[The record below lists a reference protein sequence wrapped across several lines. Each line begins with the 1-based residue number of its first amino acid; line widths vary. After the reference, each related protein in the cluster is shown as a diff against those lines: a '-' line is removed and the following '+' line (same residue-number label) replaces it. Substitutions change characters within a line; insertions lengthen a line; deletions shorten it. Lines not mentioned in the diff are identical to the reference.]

1 MKLII
6 ESWKKFINE
15 SKGGFKAEK
24 LDGKTKGKVVY
35 RVKHEPSN
43 PEDGKTYTVP
53 VQYYTTSSKNVKA
66 LVKFLNQEF
75 SNIKAINKS
84 NVGQLIDTIIDS
96 EYSNPNYNYKK
107 PTKGEQS

>member
-1 MKLII
+1 MKLIM

-15 SKGGFKAEK
+15 SKNRFKAEK
-24 LDGKTKGKVVY
+24 LDGKVKNKVVY

-43 PEDGKTYTVP
+43 PEDGEIYTVP

-75 SNIKAINKS
+75 SDLKAINKS
-84 NVGQLIDTIIDS
+84 NVDQVVDTIIDS
-96 EYSNPNYNYKK
+96 EYSNPNYSYKK
-107 PTKGEQS
+107 STEGGQS